1 MLFDINQL
9 MESAV
14 SDRAESMFEDMLEI
28 VKKHG
33 VCYFRF
39 TREDGII
46 IVNPKYNAKLNG
58 VISDA

>member
-1 MLFDINQL
+1 MMLDINQII
-9 MESAV
+9 
-14 SDRAESMFEDMLEI
+14 ESMVNDKAENMFGDMLDI

-46 IVNPKYNAKLNG
+46 IINPKYNAKLNG
-58 VISDA
+58 VIADA